1 MADNKKSWN
10 NNDDPF
16 DGDFDPRVFG
26 DDLDSINFDDDDDF
40 ADYFDKDIVE
50 SEMEKRENLFKTDE
64 DNFGRDG
71 FIQTFSS
78 DDGVKTEFSGTRE
91 DLEKTRMMQPG
102 KIKSE
107 KNQDD
112 LESTKKLDIKETLSE
127 KLQKYKNSLSF
138 KKKDGDG
145 GDNDMGKNKN
155 VKQKRKLT
163 KPLYALC
170 VVCAASILAAVAWIM
185 SMDVLGLTTKDEEV
199 TVTIPRDFTMGE
211 VADILSDN
219 DVIEFKL
226 LFRIVAAISNADEK
240 ISAGT
245 YVLNK
250 NYDYRAII
258 NGMTQS
264 GGKMVEVEVT
274 IPEGYNMTQ
283 VFELLE
289 ENSVCFAEDLWD
301 TAANYDFDYDFL
313 DDSTLGDQRRL
324 EGYLFPD
331 TYKFYMNDNPENV
344 LDKMLSNFDNKIT
357 DEYKE
362 KAESMGYTLDEIII
376 VASIIEEEAA
386 GEADR
391 AEIASVIYNRL
402 KNTSSQTM
410 GYLQLD
416 STINYIIYGT
426 DQEFSTEIDSPYN
439 TYTNK
444 GLPAGPI
451 SNPGLAAIEAALNPA
466 STSYYYFAIDTDG
479 VTQFFKSYDSF
490 MDFVNSSSYGG

>member
-1 MADNKKSWN
+1 
-10 NNDDPF
+10 
-16 DGDFDPRVFG
+16 
-26 DDLDSINFDDDDDF
+26 
-40 ADYFDKDIVE
+40 
-50 SEMEKRENLFKTDE
+50 
-64 DNFGRDG
+64 
-71 FIQTFSS
+71 
-78 DDGVKTEFSGTRE
+78 
-91 DLEKTRMMQPG
+91 
-102 KIKSE
+102 
-107 KNQDD
+107 
-112 LESTKKLDIKETLSE
+112 
-127 KLQKYKNSLSF
+127 
-138 KKKDGDG
+138 
-145 GDNDMGKNKN
+145 
-155 VKQKRKLT
+155 
-163 KPLYALC
+163 
-170 VVCAASILAAVAWIM
+170 
-185 SMDVLGLTTKDEEV
+185 
-199 TVTIPRDFTMGE
+199 
-211 VADILSDN
+211 
-219 DVIEFKL
+219 
-226 LFRIVAAISNADEK
+226 
-240 ISAGT
+240 
-245 YVLNK
+245 
-250 NYDYRAII
+250 
-258 NGMTQS
+258 
-264 GGKMVEVEVT
+264 
-274 IPEGYNMTQ
+274 
-283 VFELLE
+283 
-289 ENSVCFAEDLWD
+289 
-301 TAANYDFDYDFL
+301 
-313 DDSTLGDQRRL
+313 
-324 EGYLFPD
+324 
-331 TYKFYMNDNPENV
+331 MNDNPENV